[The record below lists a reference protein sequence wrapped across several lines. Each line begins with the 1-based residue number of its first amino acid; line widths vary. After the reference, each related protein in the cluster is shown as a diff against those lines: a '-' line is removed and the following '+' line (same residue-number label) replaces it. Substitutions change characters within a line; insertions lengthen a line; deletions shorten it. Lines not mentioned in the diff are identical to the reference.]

1 MLSMFIEFKTHYLYF
16 GRYGPALS
24 RSAQKSCRISQHIKL
39 DVTVYVYIYIIS
51 EVLFESS

>member
-39 DVTVYVYIYIIS
+39 YVTVYVYIYIIS